1 MILPLLLLLLMVRR
15 GSRVDLR
22 KISGLVPSVLLE
34 MQSLVVDILAA
45 VAGFWSTSG
54 LRKSRCLAMAL
65 TWSLRLTVC
74 LLSC

>member
-1 MILPLLLLLLMVRR
+1 L
-15 GSRVDLR
+15 
-22 KISGLVPSVLLE
+22 LLE
-34 MQSLVVDILAA
+34 MHSLVVEILAA
-45 VAGFWSTSG
+45 VAVFSSTIG